1 MLKKFYENQLIIFL
15 FFNTFSYFSVKFF
28 ELDILESEVF
38 DSYFQVLDLT
48 ILFSDPLK
56 SIIHQHT
63 QPPLFNILIFLLHI
77 IGGSLYENFIIM
89 NVLSVSTISIIIFKI
104 LYEISNKF
112 KFAFIISFCFLIFP
126 STILYTTY
134 SFYPCITAL
143 GYTILIYSFHIS
155 EKQKLNSL
163 ILFSFSLIFLTL
175 IRSSFSFLHLFFYVF
190 IYLIY
195 TWGNKKTLKTY
206 FGLFFIIIL
215 CLFVPIK
222 NYLLYDFFGSSSWGP
237 INVAYGVGIQRD
249 GGYWLTPEELKI
261 KYPDIKCK
269 KSYHAQDKNL
279 TKMNGFPNF
288 NSCLY
293 IEYAKIISDEKMSG
307 YKFLTH
313 AKYFVSNSI
322 RYFSPSDKYR
332 VLSLSREKIRSYSDF
347 VNYIQITIPLIKDYE
362 ISFLKIILLIMSL
375 IISVLERNKFL
386 GICFITI
393 SSHWITHAVT
403 DGYESA
409 RFVYDIEFT
418 FFLILGFVINYL
430 FSRNK
435 IKSDI

>member
-1 MLKKFYENQLIIFL
+1 MLKKFYENKLIIFL
-15 FFNTFSYFSVKFF
+15 FFNVFSYLSIKFF
-28 ELDILESEVF
+28 ELDVLESEVF
-38 DSYFQVLDLT
+38 ESYFQVLDLP

-56 SIIHQHT
+56 SIIYQHS

-77 IGGSLYENFIIM
+77 IGGSLYENFIIL
-89 NVLSVSTISIIIFKI
+89 NVLSISTISIIILKI
-104 LYEISNKF
+104 LYEMTNKF

-126 STILYTTY
+126 STILYATY

-143 GYTILIYSFHIS
+143 GYATLIYSFYIS
-155 EKQKLNSL
+155 EKQKFKS
-163 ILFSFSLIFLTL
+163 IIIFSFSLVFLTL

-195 TWGNKKTLKTY
+195 TWSNKKTLKTY
-206 FGLFFIIIL
+206 WSLFLIIIL
-215 CLFVPIK
+215 CLAVPIK
-222 NYLLYDFFGSSSWGP
+222 NYFLYDFFGSSSWGP
-237 INVAYGVGIQRD
+237 INVAFGVGIQRD
-249 GGYWLTPEELKI
+249 GGYWLSPEELKI
-261 KYPDIKCK
+261 KYPGIKCK

-279 TKMNGFPNF
+279 TKINGFPNF

-293 IEYAKIISDEKMSG
+293 IEYAKIISNEKMSG

-332 VLSLSREKIRSYSDF
+332 VLSQSREKIRSYSDF
-347 VNYIQITIPLIKDYE
+347 VNYMQMTIPLIKDYE
-362 ISFLKIILLIMSL
+362 ISLLKIILLVMSS
-375 IISVLERNKFL
+375 IISVLKKDKFL
-386 GICFITI
+386 AISFVVI
-393 SSHWITHAVT
+393 SSHWITHAAT

-409 RFVYDIEFT
+409 RFVYDIEFI
-418 FFLILGFVINYL
+418 FFLILGSLINYL
-430 FSRNK
+430 LSRNK